1 MTTTD
6 RVLHLVPPNGG
17 GVDRFVR
24 DLCSLRPGDWLLHV
38 SDEQCVVE
46 CPGRNLF
53 LPMALADLRGLVAR
67 GVLGRARVLH
77 AHSTVAAIRETTRLL
92 AAGMQLP
99 WLVTLHD
106 VQFAGLGDSLPADE
120 VQQRLEFIR
129 AAAHCTVP
137 GNFMRAVALE
147 VLGESFACTVVE
159 NGVDGHCAATALAAP
174 AGQQFPVAVIGAL
187 GQHKGLTHLLE
198 VASHLPKDTPIVLL
212 GYTDGQIG
220 PGWLVPD
227 KVWVHGVFE
236 PSQLP
241 QLVGHYGATLAFF
254 PKGQPESYCYAL
266 SDAWLAG
273 LPVVGPDWGAI
284 GERIRS
290 SGGGSLYQPQAPASE
305 VALIIA
311 GQLGHAASRHADVS
325 AAVQRLASV
334 ASMVETMNKLY
345 AGVGVPEVAA
355 DLDALRLAASKHLD
369 SRFFRQELLRL
380 QGDLAAAVAQR
391 ESALEELR
399 TLADNFDKRGLWID
413 HLQQSCD
420 ELKKASDELEA
431 MRVEYQKLLTMATR
445 FEALQAEH
453 AALLESHLQLR
464 TVHETLVAR
473 LTAPLRL
480 LPAPV
485 RTWLVDTTKRL
496 LLSRRRHD

>member
-1 MTTTD
+1 VTTTA
-6 RVLHLVPPNGG
+6 RVLHLVPANGG

-46 CPGRNLF
+46 CPGSNLF
-53 LPMALADLRGLVAR
+53 LPMSLADLRSLVAR
-67 GVLGRARVLH
+67 GVLGRAWALH

-106 VQFAGLGDSLPADE
+106 VQFAGLGDSLPAGE

-129 AAAHCTVP
+129 AAVRCTVP
-137 GNFMRAVALE
+137 SNFMRGVALE

-159 NGVDGHCAATALAAP
+159 NGVDGHGGVAAAP
-174 AGQQFPVAVIGAL
+174 VHAGKQFPVAVIGAM
-187 GQHKGLTHLLE
+187 GQHKGLAHLLE
-198 VASHLPKDTPIVLL
+198 VASHLPKETPIVLL
-212 GYTDGQIG
+212 GYADGQIG

-236 PSQLP
+236 PGQLP
-241 QLVGHYGATLAFF
+241 QLVGQYGATLAFF

-284 GERIRS
+284 GERIRT
-290 SGGGSLYQPQAPASE
+290 SGGGSLYQPEAPAAE

-311 GQLGHAASRHADVS
+311 GQLRQAATRRADVS
-325 AAVQRLASV
+325 AAVRCLASV
-334 ASMVETMNKLY
+334 ATMVATMNELY
-345 AGVGVPEVAA
+345 AGVGAPEVAA
-355 DLDALRLAASKHLD
+355 DLDGLRLAAGKHLD

-391 ESALEELR
+391 ESALGELR
-399 TLADNFDKRGLWID
+399 TLADHFDERGRWID
-413 HLQQSCD
+413 HLQRSCD
-420 ELKKASDELEA
+420 DWKKSSDELEP
-431 MRVEYQKLLTMATR
+431 MRVDYPRLLSIATR
-445 FEALQAEH
+445 FEALQAEQ
-453 AALLESHLQLR
+453 AALQESHLRLR
-464 TVHETLVAR
+464 TAHETLVAR

-485 RTWLVDTTKRL
+485 RTWLVEATKRV
-496 LLSRRRHD
+496 LLSGRRHG